1 MINIHQITIQ
11 IQMLVLSHLNR
22 SIRWFVGLGA
32 WWEVEFG
39 EDSVGWEGY
48 FGEGLGGEVRGVAGE
63 DNFLD

>member
-1 MINIHQITIQ
+1 
-11 IQMLVLSHLNR
+11 MLVLSHLNR